1 MLGKRIIRLVFYTDD
16 NLFIILNAKE
26 YSGVNVR
33 YCYTYI
39 RINQYTIELIKFI
52 KFKYIFMCI
61 NNYINTLIIRSYSI
75 FECNKLNNY

>member
-39 RINQYTIELIKFI
+39 RIN
-52 KFKYIFMCI
+52 
-61 NNYINTLIIRSYSI
+61 
-75 FECNKLNNY
+75 